1 MATVYGDSVWGIT
14 AETGMYAQSFDF
26 DLNIDEEWLPDE
38 DGDEV
43 AGALFNEKGT
53 FTLNGFEKSSGFPAV
68 LGASITLANAIDSDD
83 FISGDASG
91 ATTICTGLKRSRGSR
106 AHRAVDCS
114 GVYKPFL
121 GALQV

>member
-1 MATVYGDSVWGIT
+1 MAKVYGDSVWGIT
-14 AETGMYAQSFDF
+14 AETGMYAQSFDL
-26 DLNIDEEWLPDE
+26 DLSIDEDWLPDE

-43 AGALFNEKGT
+43 AGAVYNEKGT
-53 FTLNGFEKSSGFPAV
+53 FTLNGFEKTGGYSAI
-68 LGASITLANAIDSDD
+68 LGASITLANAIDSDA
-83 FISGDASG
+83 FITGDASG
-91 ATTICTGLKRSRGSR
+91 ATTLVTGLKRSRGSR